1 MAGSQSICLSLTV
14 SSSVSA
20 RSDPTF
26 SKLVLFG
33 NFVPPPIWVD
43 EFSAARPST
52 EAPGRNSRVIL
63 RFRSSGVIISLGLH
77 GLCCPCKSYF
87 SKINTFCQRTW
98 TGGGPRRTHGLIPK
112 PFAAPAKAY
121 KFGRKFL
128 VSCAKKSP
136 DDFPAEGKDESEEG
150 QFVAPRVTPD
160 YVGKDSIKP
169 PPRVVKNIEGPWIT
183 RWGGN
188 VRGGKYQMGQGT
200 DRIIDIFANGN
211 AMLIAAG
218 GLIVLF
224 FVLLQFRPD
233 APPPPPPS

>member
-1 MAGSQSICLSLTV
+1 MAGTQSICLSLTV
-14 SSSVSA
+14 SSTVSA
-20 RSDPTF
+20 RADISSNSQPHAWSTGVSD
-26 SKLVLFG
+26 
-33 NFVPPPIWVD
+33 
-43 EFSAARPST
+43 
-52 EAPGRNSRVIL
+52 
-63 RFRSSGVIISLGLH
+63 
-77 GLCCPCKSYF
+77 
-87 SKINTFCQRTW
+87 TFCQRTW
-98 TGGGPRRTHGLIPK
+98 TGGGTRRTHGLIPK

-128 VSCAKKSP
+128 VSCANKSP
-136 DDFPAEGKDESEEG
+136 DDFPAEGKDDESEEG

-160 YVGKDSIKP
+160 YVGKDSINP